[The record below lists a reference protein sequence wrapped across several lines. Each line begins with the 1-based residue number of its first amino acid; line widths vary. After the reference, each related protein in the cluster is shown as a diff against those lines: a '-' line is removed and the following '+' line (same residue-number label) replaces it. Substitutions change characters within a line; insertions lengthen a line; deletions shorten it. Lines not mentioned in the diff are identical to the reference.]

1 MQTFD
6 SDFGKVEVKLKTKV
20 GAMRHRD
27 TFLLRLIQTDEN
39 TSSEKTAELSKEGQT
54 LKIFLRSVSTGE
66 EKEFE
71 SLDALKEFL
80 QLFLQLKLNQ

>member
-1 MQTFD
+1 MSQ
-6 SDFGKVEVKLKTKV
+6 
-20 GAMRHRD
+20 RD

-39 TSSEKTAELSKEGQT
+39 TSSEKTAEWSKKGQT

-71 SLDALKEFL
+71 SLDALNEFL
-80 QLFLQLKLNQ
+80 QLFLQLKLNR